1 MYAKDKEI
9 EMLASKQSCFNVHGA
24 GKLYFNDEKNQLRE
38 LTGEIFVVRDPG
50 CQVIYV
56 QISSGGKQFL
66 MPIQSV
72 DSIKWDKK
80 TKE

>member
-38 LTGEIFVVRDPG
+38 FTGEIFVV
-50 CQVIYV
+50 
-56 QISSGGKQFL
+56 
-66 MPIQSV
+66 
-72 DSIKWDKK
+72 
-80 TKE
+80 